1 MKLQTLQELVE
12 QVFGTWFLVPQKFVT
27 LSSFCHQFICQ
38 PLQGNQDI
46 DPNIPVSSENDDA
59 TLSILVENSGRINY
73 KLLNNAYMGLHKEG
87 LF

>member
-1 MKLQTLQELVE
+1 MKLLTLQELVE
-12 QVFGTWFLVPQKFVT
+12 QVFDTRFWYLRI

>member
-1 MKLQTLQELVE
+1 MKIIFTPYH
-12 QVFGTWFLVPQKFVT
+12 FGL
-27 LSSFCHQFICQ
+27 QFICQ
-38 PLQGNQDI
+38 PFQGNQDI

-87 LF
+87 LLPVTLMFHLLYFRF

>member
-12 QVFGTWFLVPQKFVT
+12 RVFLYLRNFVINFR
-27 LSSFCHQFICQ
+27 SFCQQFICQ
-38 PLQGNQDI
+38 PREGNQDI

>member
-1 MKLQTLQELVE
+1 MKLIFVPYN
-12 QVFGTWFLVPQKFVT
+12 FG
-27 LSSFCHQFICQ
+27 HQFICQ
-38 PLQGNQDI
+38 PFQGNQDI

-87 LF
+87 LFSVNQMFHLLNYRF